1 MLRRIHSLPGVV
13 FAILLTV
20 IAVTGAFLSVTPAL
34 DRLANPAVS
43 GGVSVATLAE
53 AVSARHQEIDKI
65 TVRPSGAVTVSYADN
80 GASGTEQVDPA
91 TGAAIGAPQGPSALV
106 RWMTELHRSLFLGDA
121 GKMATCVAALGML
134 ALSLSGIVLLMRS
147 LGGWRGYF
155 APVRG
160 DLLTRLHGEVSRFA
174 VVGLMLSSLTGLYM
188 SADTFGLLPDPS
200 ADVLPPMVESRG
212 GPAAPV
218 GSLSALQSISV
229 ADLRE
234 LTFPAQGD
242 PTDVYTAVTA
252 QGEASIDASTGATVG
267 FTPASSWDLIRET
280 VVMLHTG
287 RGAWA
292 LGLLLGAASGSV
304 PLLGVTGVLMWWRRR
319 SSRPAIAANV
329 AARSADTVILVGS
342 EGNTTWGFA
351 GTLHAALTASGH
363 RVHIAPMNAL
373 SAAHL
378 SAERLLILTATYGDG
393 GAPASASGF
402 LARLADLEGSVPVAV
417 LGFGDRSFPQFCRF
431 AQDVSEAVAAKGW
444 PQLMGLKRV
453 DRQSAQEF
461 AAWGRDLG
469 ELLGHELTLAHRAR
483 LPKTEPY
490 ELISSELYGEAVGAP
505 VAIMRFAADRKA
517 GDFEAGDILGVLPPG
532 EIMPRFYS
540 LASSAR
546 DGFLEICVRLR
557 QGGVCS
563 TYLHGLTP
571 GESVA
576 AFVRTNPRFR
586 PIEGK
591 APLILI
597 GAGAGIGPLT
607 GFVRANDDRRP
618 VHLYWGGRSPSSDF
632 LYEHEL
638 AEHLAEKR
646 LTSLTIAFSRGPD
659 GGYIQDRLAADAP
672 KLRELI
678 RHGAQVLVCGGRDMA
693 EAVTHA
699 LGGVV
704 RPLGLDLATLKS
716 DGRYVEDV
724 Y

>member
-13 FAILLTV
+13 FAIVLTV
-20 IAVTGAFLSVTPAL
+20 IAVSGAFLSVNPAL

-43 GGVSVATLAE
+43 SEVSVATLAE

-65 TVRPSGAVTVSYADN
+65 SVRPSGAVTVSYADN
-80 GASGTEQVDPA
+80 GVSGTEQVDPN
-91 TGAAIGAPQGPSALV
+91 TGASLGAPQSLSAPV
-106 RWMTELHRSLFLGDA
+106 RWMTELHRSLFLGNS
-121 GKMATCVAALGML
+121 GKIGTAVAAVAML
-134 ALSLSGIVLLMRS
+134 ALSLSGIFLLMRS
-147 LGGWRGYF
+147 LGGLRGYF

-174 VVGLMLSSLTGLYM
+174 VIGLMLSSLSGLFM
-188 SADTFGLLPDPS
+188 SADTFGLIPDPS
-200 ADVLPPMVESRG
+200 ASAMPPMASSSG
-212 GPAAPV
+212 GPLAPV
-218 GSLSALQSISV
+218 GSLFGLQSVSI

-234 LTFPAQGD
+234 LTFPAPGD
-242 PTDVYTAVTA
+242 LTDVYTTVTT
-252 QGEASIDASTGATVG
+252 QGEASVDASTGAIVA
-267 FTPASSWDLIRET
+267 FTPANAWDRARET
-280 VVMLHTG
+280 ILMLHTG

-319 SSRPAIAANV
+319 SSRPAIAGNV
-329 AARSADTVILVGS
+329 AARLADTVILVGS

-351 GTLHAALTASGH
+351 GTLHAALTAAGH
-363 RVHIAPMNAL
+363 RVHTAPMNAL
-373 SAAHL
+373 SSAHL
-378 SAERLLILTATYGDG
+378 SAERMLILTATYGDG
-393 GAPASASGF
+393 AAPASANKF
-402 LARLADLEGSVPVAV
+402 LARLAGLKGSVPVAV
-417 LGFGDRSFPQFCRF
+417 LGFGDRGFPHFSRF
-431 AQDVSEAVAAKGW
+431 GQDVSEAVAAKGW
-444 PQLMGLKRV
+444 PVLMSLKRI

-461 AAWGRDLG
+461 AAWGRELG
-469 ELLGHELTLAHRAR
+469 AVLGHELELSHRAR
-483 LPKTEPY
+483 LPKNAPF
-490 ELISSELYGEAVGAP
+490 ELLSSELYGEAVGAP
-505 VAIMRFAADRKA
+505 VAILRFATDRRSP
-517 GDFEAGDILGVLPPG
+517 DFEAGDILGVLPPG
-532 EIMPRFYS
+532 ETMPRFYS

-557 QGGVCS
+557 EGGVCS
-563 TYLHGLTP
+563 SYLHAIEP
-571 GESVA
+571 GERIA
-576 AFVRTNPRFR
+576 AFVRTNARFR
-586 PIEGK
+586 PIEGR

-646 LTSLTIAFSRGPD
+646 LTSLTTAFSRGPD

-693 EAVTHA
+693 DAVTQA

>member
-13 FAILLTV
+13 FAIVLTV
-20 IAVTGAFLSVTPAL
+20 IAVSGAFLSVSPAL

-43 GGVSVATLAE
+43 SEVSVATLAE

-65 TVRPSGAVTVSYADN
+65 SVRPSGAVTVSYADN
-80 GASGTEQVDPA
+80 GVSGTEQVDPA
-91 TGAAIGAPQGPSALV
+91 TGASLGAPQSLSASV
-106 RWMTELHRSLFLGDA
+106 RWVTELHRSLFLGNS
-121 GKMATCVAALGML
+121 GKIGTAVAAVAML
-134 ALSLSGIVLLMRS
+134 ALSLSGIFLLMRS

-160 DLLTRLHGEVSRFA
+160 NLLTRLHGEISRFA
-174 VVGLMLSSLTGLYM
+174 VVGLMLSSLSGLYM
-188 SADTFGLLPDPS
+188 SADTFGFLPDPS
-200 ADVLPPMVESRG
+200 ADAMPPMVQSSG

-218 GSLSALQSISV
+218 GSLFGLQSVSV
-229 ADLRE
+229 ASLRE

-242 PTDVYTAVTA
+242 PTDVYMVTTTAGDSCV
-252 QGEASIDASTGATVG
+252 DASTGAIVS
-267 FTPASSWDLIRET
+267 FMPASTWDRIRET
-280 VVMLHTG
+280 VLMLHTG

-319 SSRPAIAANV
+319 SSRPAIAGNV
-329 AARSADTVILVGS
+329 AVRLADTVILVGS

-351 GTLHAALTASGH
+351 GTLHAALTAAGH
-363 RVHIAPMNAL
+363 RVHTAPMNAL
-373 SAAHL
+373 SSAHL
-378 SAERLLILTATYGDG
+378 AAERMLILTATYGDG
-393 GAPASASGF
+393 AAPASANKF
-402 LARLADLEGSVPVAV
+402 LARLAGLKGSVPVAV
-417 LGFGDRSFPQFCRF
+417 LGFGDRGFPHFSRF
-431 AQDVSEAVAAKGW
+431 GQEVSEAVAAKGW
-444 PQLMGLKRV
+444 PVLMSLKRI

-461 AAWGRDLG
+461 AAWGRELG
-469 ELLGHELTLAHRAR
+469 AVLGHELELSHRAR
-483 LPKTEPY
+483 LPKTAPF
-490 ELISSELYGEAVGAP
+490 ELLSSELYGEAVGAP
-505 VAIMRFAADRKA
+505 VAILRFATDRRSP
-517 GDFEAGDILGVLPPG
+517 DFEAGDILGVLPPG
-532 EIMPRFYS
+532 ETMPRFYS

-563 TYLHGLTP
+563 SYLHTIEP
-571 GESVA
+571 GERIA
-576 AFVRTNPRFR
+576 AFVRTNARFR
-586 PIEGK
+586 PIGGR

-646 LTSLTIAFSRGPD
+646 LTSLTTSFSRGPD

-693 EAVTHA
+693 DAVTQA

>member
-13 FAILLTV
+13 FAIVLTV
-20 IAVTGAFLSVTPAL
+20 IAVSGAFLSVNPAL

-43 GGVSVATLAE
+43 SEVSVATLAE

-65 TVRPSGAVTVSYADN
+65 SVRPSGAVTVSYADN
-80 GASGTEQVDPA
+80 GVSGTEQVDPN
-91 TGAAIGAPQGPSALV
+91 TGASLGAPQSLSAPV
-106 RWMTELHRSLFLGDA
+106 RWMTELHRSLFLGNS
-121 GKMATCVAALGML
+121 GKIGTAVAAVAML
-134 ALSLSGIVLLMRS
+134 ALSLSGIFLLMRS
-147 LGGWRGYF
+147 LGGLRGYF

-174 VVGLMLSSLTGLYM
+174 VIGLMLSSLSGLFM
-188 SADTFGLLPDPS
+188 SADTFGLIPDPS
-200 ADVLPPMVESRG
+200 ASAMPPMASSSG
-212 GPAAPV
+212 GPLAPV
-218 GSLSALQSISV
+218 GSLFGLQSVSI

-234 LTFPAQGD
+234 LTFPAPGD
-242 PTDVYTAVTA
+242 LTDVYTTVTT
-252 QGEASIDASTGATVG
+252 QGEASVDASTGAIVA
-267 FTPASSWDLIRET
+267 FTPANAWDRARET
-280 VVMLHTG
+280 ILMLHTG

-319 SSRPAIAANV
+319 SSRPAIAGNV
-329 AARSADTVILVGS
+329 AARLADTVILVGS

-351 GTLHAALTASGH
+351 GTLHAALTAAGH
-363 RVHIAPMNAL
+363 RVHTAPMNAL
-373 SAAHL
+373 SSAHL
-378 SAERLLILTATYGDG
+378 SAERMLILTATYGDG
-393 GAPASASGF
+393 AAPASANKF
-402 LARLADLEGSVPVAV
+402 LARLAGLKGSVPVAV
-417 LGFGDRSFPQFCRF
+417 LGFGDRGFPHFSRF
-431 AQDVSEAVAAKGW
+431 GQDVSEAVAAKGW
-444 PQLMGLKRV
+444 PVLMSLKRI

-461 AAWGRDLG
+461 AAWGRELG
-469 ELLGHELTLAHRAR
+469 AVLGHELELSHRAR
-483 LPKTEPY
+483 LPKTAPF
-490 ELISSELYGEAVGAP
+490 ELLSSELYGEAVGAP
-505 VAIMRFAADRKA
+505 VAILRFATDRRSP
-517 GDFEAGDILGVLPPG
+517 DFEAGDILGVLPPG
-532 EIMPRFYS
+532 ETMPRFYS

-557 QGGVCS
+557 EGGVCS
-563 TYLHGLTP
+563 SYLHAIEP
-571 GESVA
+571 GERIA
-576 AFVRTNPRFR
+576 AFVRTNARFR
-586 PIEGK
+586 PIEGR

-646 LTSLTIAFSRGPD
+646 LTSLTTAFSRGPD

-693 EAVTHA
+693 DAVTQA

>member
-121 GKMATCVAALGML
+121 GKMATCVTALGML
-134 ALSLSGIVLLMRS
+134 ALSLSGIALLMRS

-174 VVGLMLSSLTGLYM
+174 VVGLMLSSLTGLTM

-200 ADVLPPMVESRG
+200 TDVLPPMVESSG

-234 LTFPAQGD
+234 LTFPAQDD

-252 QGEASIDASTGATVG
+252 QGEASIDASTGAVLS
-267 FTPASSWDLIRET
+267 FMPASSWDRIRET

-292 LGLLLGAASGSV
+292 LGLLLGAASGSL

-319 SSRPAIAANV
+319 SSRPAITANV

-351 GTLHAALTASGH
+351 GTLHEALTAAGH
-363 RVHIAPMNAL
+363 RVHTAPMNAL
-373 SAAHL
+373 SSAHL

-402 LARLADLEGSVPVAV
+402 LARLADLQGSAPVAV

-431 AQDVSEAVAAKGW
+431 AQDVAEALVAKGW

-483 LPKTEPY
+483 LPKTEPL
-490 ELISSELYGEAVGAP
+490 ELLSSELYGEAVGAP
-505 VAIMRFAADRKA
+505 VAIMRFSA
-517 GDFEAGDILGVLPPG
+517 GSKSPAFEAGDILGVLPPG

-646 LTSLTIAFSRGPD
+646 LTSLTTAFSRGPD

-693 EAVTHA
+693 DAVTSA
-699 LGGVV
+699 LGVVV

>member
-20 IAVTGAFLSVTPAL
+20 IAVSGAFLSVVPAL
-34 DRLANPAVS
+34 DRLANPATTAEI
-43 GGVSVATLAE
+43 SVATLAE
-53 AVSARHQEIDKI
+53 AVGARHQEIDKI
-65 TVRPSGAVTVSYADN
+65 VVRPSGAVTVSYADN

-91 TGAAIGAPQGPSALV
+91 TGASLGAPEAPSALV

-121 GKMATCVAALGML
+121 GKIGTGVAAAAML

-188 SADTFGLLPDPS
+188 SADTFGFLPDPT
-200 ADVLPPMVESRG
+200 ADAMPAMVSGSG

-234 LTFPAQGD
+234 LTFPAQDD
-242 PTDVYTAVTA
+242 PADVYTVTTTE
-252 QGEASIDASTGATVG
+252 GETSVDAATGAVLSFMPVST
-267 FTPASSWDLIRET
+267 WDRVREI

-287 RGAWA
+287 RGAW
-292 LGLLLGAASGSV
+292 LFGLLLGAASASV

-329 AARSADTVILVGS
+329 EVRQADTVILVGS

-351 GTLHAALTASGH
+351 GTLHEALTASGH
-363 RVHIAPMNAL
+363 RVHTAPMNAL
-373 SAAHL
+373 SSAHL

-393 GAPASASGF
+393 AAPASANGF
-402 LARLADLEGSVPVAV
+402 LTRLAELDGSVPVAV

-431 AQDVSEAVAAKGW
+431 AQDVSDAVAAKGW
-444 PQLMGLKRV
+444 PVMMGLKRI
-453 DRQSAQEF
+453 DRQSPQEF

-469 ELLGHELTLAHRAR
+469 DVLGHEVTLNHHAR
-483 LPKTEPY
+483 LPKTEP
-490 ELISSELYGEAVGAP
+490 LALVSSELYGEAVGAP
-505 VAIMRFAADRKA
+505 VAIMRFSA
-517 GDFEAGDILGVLPPG
+517 GSKSPAFEAGDILGVLPPG
-532 EIMPRFYS
+532 ETMPRFYS

-557 QGGVCS
+557 EGGVCS
-563 TYLHGLTP
+563 SYLHGLTP
-571 GESVA
+571 GDTIA
-576 AFVRTNPRFR
+576 AFIRTNPRFR
-586 PIEGK
+586 PIEGR

-607 GFVRANDDRRP
+607 GFVRANDGHRP
-618 VHLYWGGRSPSSDF
+618 VHLYWGGRSPASDF

-646 LTSLTIAFSRGPD
+646 LTSLTTAFSRGPD

-693 EAVTHA
+693 DAVTSA
-699 LGGVV
+699 LGVVV

>member
-13 FAILLTV
+13 LAVVLTV
-20 IAVTGAFLSVTPAL
+20 IAVTGAFLSVAPAL
-34 DRLANPAVS
+34 DRLANPAAS
-43 GGVSVATLAE
+43 SAMSVAALAE
-53 AVSARHQEIDKI
+53 AVGARHREIDKI
-65 TVRPSGAVTVSYADN
+65 TVRPSGAVTVSYVDN
-80 GASGTEQVDPA
+80 GASGSERVDPA
-91 TGAAIGAPQGPSALV
+91 TGASLGAPAAPSAVL
-106 RWMTELHRSLFLGDA
+106 RWMTVLHRSLFLGDA
-121 GKMATCVAALGML
+121 GKIGTGVAAIGML
-134 ALSLSGIVLLMRS
+134 ALSLSGVFLLMRS

-160 DLLTRLHGEVSRFA
+160 DLLTRLHGEISRFA
-174 VVGLMLSSLTGLYM
+174 VLGLMISSLTGLFM
-188 SADTFGLLPDPS
+188 SADSFGFIPDPA
-200 ADVLPPMVESRG
+200 ADAMPAMVSGSG
-212 GPAAPV
+212 GPAAPL
-218 GSLSALQSISV
+218 GSLYGLRSIAVS
-229 ADLRE
+229 DLRE
-234 LTFPAQGD
+234 LTFPAAGD
-242 PTDVYTAVTA
+242 PADVFTATTVDG
-252 QGEASIDASTGATVG
+252 QSSIDASTGYILAY
-267 FTPASSWDLIRET
+267 TPANLWDRLRQA
-280 VVMLHTG
+280 VVMVHTG

-292 LGLLLGAASGSV
+292 IGLLLGAASASV
-304 PLLGVTGVLMWWRRR
+304 PLLGFTGVMMWWRRR

-329 AARSADTVILVGS
+329 AAALADTVILVGS

-351 GTLHAALTASGH
+351 GTLHAALSAAGH
-363 RVHIAPMNAL
+363 RVHTAAMNDL

-378 SAERLLILTATYGDG
+378 GAERLLILTATYGDG
-393 GAPASASGF
+393 AAPASATGF
-402 LARLADLEGSVPVAV
+402 LARLARLDGSVPVAV
-417 LGFGDRSFPQFCRF
+417 LGFGDRSFPHFCRF
-431 AQDVSEAVAAKGW
+431 AQEVTEAVAARGW
-444 PQLMGLKRV
+444 PVLMGLKRV

-469 ELLGHELTLAHRAR
+469 ALLGHELSLAHQAR
-483 LPKTEPY
+483 LPKTEPF
-490 ELISSELYGEAVGAP
+490 ELVSSELYGEAVGAP
-505 VAIMRFAADRKA
+505 VAIMRFATGAKSPE
-517 GDFEAGDILGVLPPG
+517 FEAGDILGVLPPG
-532 EIMPRFYS
+532 ETMPRFYS

-546 DGFLEICVRLR
+546 DGFLEICVRR
-557 QGGVCS
+557 REGGVCS
-563 TYLHGLTP
+563 TYLHAMEP
-571 GESVA
+571 GERIS

-586 PIEGK
+586 PIEGR

-646 LTSLTIAFSRGPD
+646 LTSLTTAFSRGPD

-693 EAVTHA
+693 DAVTTA

>member
-1 MLRRIHSLPGVV
+1 MLRRFHSLPGVV
-13 FAILLTV
+13 LALFLMV
-20 IAVTGAFLSVTPAL
+20 IAVTGAVLSVNPAL
-34 DRLANPAVS
+34 DRLANPAVTS
-43 GGVSVATLAE
+43 GVSVAALAE
-53 AVSARHQEIDKI
+53 AVGARHQEIDKI
-65 TVRPSGAVTVSYADN
+65 AVRPSGAVTVSYVDN

-91 TGAAIGAPQGPSALV
+91 TGASLGTQQGPSALV

-121 GKMATCVAALGML
+121 GKIGTGVAALAML

-147 LGGWRGYF
+147 LGGWRGCF

-200 ADVLPPMVESRG
+200 ADAMPAMVSGSG
-212 GPAAPV
+212 GPVAPV
-218 GSLSALQSISV
+218 GSLFGLQSVPV

-234 LTFPAQGD
+234 LTFPAKDD
-242 PTDVYTAVTA
+242 PTDVYTVVTT
-252 QGEASIDASTGATVG
+252 QGESSVDASSGAELA
-267 FTPASSWDLIRET
+267 FTPASTWDRLRET
-280 VVMLHTG
+280 VIMLHTG

-329 AARSADTVILVGS
+329 AARLADTVILVGS

-351 GTLHAALTASGH
+351 GTLHEALTASGH
-363 RVHIAPMNAL
+363 RVHTAPMNAL

-378 SAERLLILTATYGDG
+378 STERMLILTATYGDG
-393 GAPASASGF
+393 GAPASANAF
-402 LARLADLEGSVPVAV
+402 LSKLDALDGSMPVAV

-431 AQDVSEAVAAKGW
+431 AQDVSEAVEAKGW
-444 PQLMGLKRV
+444 PVMMGLKRV

-469 ELLGHELTLAHRAR
+469 DVLGHELTLAHRAR
-483 LPKTEPY
+483 LPKTEP
-490 ELISSELYGEAVGAP
+490 LALVASELYGEAVGAP
-505 VAIMRFAADRKA
+505 VAIMRFAPQGKPTE
-517 GDFEAGDILGVLPPG
+517 FEAGDILGVLPPG
-532 EIMPRFYS
+532 ETMPRFYS

-557 QGGVCS
+557 EGGVCS
-563 TYLHGLTP
+563 SYLHGLTP
-571 GESVA
+571 GDTIA

-586 PIEGK
+586 PVEGK

-607 GFVRANDDRRP
+607 GFVRANDGLRP

-646 LTSLTIAFSRGPD
+646 LTSLTTAFSRSPD

-693 EAVTHA
+693 EAVTSA

>member
-20 IAVTGAFLSVTPAL
+20 IAVSGAFLSVTPAL
-34 DRLANPAVS
+34 DRLANPAIS
-43 GGVSVATLAE
+43 SGVSVATLAE

-80 GASGTEQVDPA
+80 GVSGTEQVDPA
-91 TGAAIGAPQGPSALV
+91 TGAAIGTPQTQSAMV
-106 RWMTELHRSLFLGDA
+106 RWVTELHRSLFLGNA
-121 GKMATCVAALGML
+121 GKIGTGVAALGML
-134 ALSLSGIVLLMRS
+134 ALSLSGIFLLMRS

-160 DLLTRLHGEVSRFA
+160 DLLTRLHGEISRFA
-174 VVGLMLSSLTGLYM
+174 VVGLMLSSLSGLFM
-188 SADTFGLLPDPS
+188 SADTFGFIPDPS
-200 ADVLPPMVESRG
+200 ADAMPAMVQSSG

-218 GSLSALQSISV
+218 GSLFGLQSISV

-242 PTDVYTAVTA
+242 PTDVYTAVTR
-252 QGEASIDASTGATVG
+252 QGESSIDASSGAELA
-267 FTPASSWDLIRET
+267 FTPANMWDRVRET
-280 VVMLHTG
+280 VLMLHTG

-351 GTLHAALTASGH
+351 GTLHEALTAAGH
-363 RVHIAPMNAL
+363 RVHTAPMNAL
-373 SAAHL
+373 SSAHL

-393 GAPASASGF
+393 GAPASANAF
-402 LARLADLEGSVPVAV
+402 LARLAGLQGSVPVAV
-417 LGFGDRSFPQFCRF
+417 LGFGDRSFPHFCRF
-431 AQDVSEAVAAKGW
+431 AQDVSEAVTAKGW
-444 PQLMGLKRV
+444 PVMMGLKRV

-469 ELLGHELTLAHRAR
+469 DVLGHELTLNHRAR

-505 VAIMRFAADRKA
+505 VAIMRFAADRKSTE
-517 GDFEAGDILGVLPPG
+517 FEAGDILGMLPPG
-532 EIMPRFYS
+532 ETMPRFYS

-557 QGGVCS
+557 EGGVCS
-563 TYLHGLTP
+563 SYLHAIAP
-571 GESVA
+571 GEHIN

-586 PIEGK
+586 PIEGR

-646 LTSLTIAFSRGPD
+646 LTSLTTAFSRGPD

-693 EAVTHA
+693 DAVTHA

>member
-13 FAILLTV
+13 FAIVLTV
-20 IAVTGAFLSVTPAL
+20 IAVSGAFLSVTPAL

-43 GGVSVATLAE
+43 SEVSVATLAE

-65 TVRPSGAVTVSYADN
+65 SVRPSGAVTVSYADN
-80 GASGTEQVDPA
+80 GASGTELVDPA
-91 TGAAIGAPQGPSALV
+91 TGASLGAPQPLSAPV
-106 RWMTELHRSLFLGDA
+106 RWMTELHRSLFLGDS
-121 GKMATCVAALGML
+121 GKIGTGVAAIAML
-134 ALSLSGIVLLMRS
+134 ALSLSGILLLMRS

-155 APVRG
+155 APIRG
-160 DLLTRLHGEVSRFA
+160 NLLTRLHGEISRFA
-174 VVGLMLSSLTGLYM
+174 VIGLMLSSLSGLFM
-188 SADTFGLLPDPS
+188 SADTFGFIPDPS
-200 ADVLPPMVESRG
+200 ASAMPAMVSGSG
-212 GPAAPV
+212 GSVAPV
-218 GSLSALQSISV
+218 GGLFGLQSISV

-234 LTFPAQGD
+234 LTFPAPND
-242 PTDVYTAVTA
+242 PTDVYTAVTT
-252 QGEASIDASTGATVG
+252 QGEASVDASTGAVLA
-267 FTPASSWDLIRET
+267 FTPANAWDRARET
-280 VVMLHTG
+280 IIMLHTG

-319 SSRPAIAANV
+319 SSRPAIAGNV
-329 AARSADTVILVGS
+329 AARMADTVILVGS

-351 GTLHAALTASGH
+351 GTLHAALTAAGH
-363 RVHIAPMNAL
+363 RVHTAPMNAL
-373 SAAHL
+373 SSVHL
-378 SAERLLILTATYGDG
+378 GAERMLILTATYGDG
-393 GAPASASGF
+393 AAPASADKF
-402 LARLADLEGSVPVAV
+402 LARLAGLKGNVPVAV
-417 LGFGDRSFPQFCRF
+417 LGFGDRGFPHFSRF
-431 AQDVSEAVAAKGW
+431 GQEVSEAVAAKGW
-444 PQLMGLKRV
+444 PVMMALKRI

-469 ELLGHELTLAHRAR
+469 TVLGHELELSHRAR
-483 LPKTEPY
+483 LPKTAPF
-490 ELISSELYGEAVGAP
+490 ELLSSELYGEAVGAP
-505 VAIMRFAADRKA
+505 VAILRFATDRRSP
-517 GDFEAGDILGVLPPG
+517 DFEAGDILGVLPPG
-532 EIMPRFYS
+532 ETMPRFYS

-563 TYLHGLTP
+563 SYLHGMEP
-571 GESVA
+571 GESIA
-576 AFVRTNPRFR
+576 AFVRTNARFR
-586 PIEGK
+586 PIMGR

-646 LTSLTIAFSRGPD
+646 LTSLTTSFSRGPD
-659 GGYIQDRLAADAP
+659 GSYIQDRLAADAP

-693 EAVTHA
+693 DAVTQA

-704 RPLGLDLATLKS
+704 RPLGIDLATLKS

>member
-1 MLRRIHSLPGVV
+1 MLRRLHSLPGLA
-13 FAILLTV
+13 FAVLLMV
-20 IAVTGAFLSVTPAL
+20 IAVSGAVLSVNPAL
-34 DRLANPAVS
+34 DRLANPAVTPD
-43 GGVSVATLAE
+43 VSVATLAE

-65 TVRPSGAVTVSYADN
+65 VVRPSGAVTVSYADN
-80 GASGTEQVDPA
+80 GVSGTERIDPT
-91 TGAAIGAPQGPSALV
+91 TGASLGAPQAPSALT
-106 RWMTELHRSLFLGDA
+106 RWVTDLHRSLFLGDS
-121 GKMATCVAALGML
+121 GKVGTGLAALGML
-134 ALSLSGIVLLMRS
+134 ALSISGIVLLLRS

-155 APVRG
+155 APIRG
-160 DLLTRLHGEVSRFA
+160 DLLTRLHGEISRLA
-174 VVGLMLSSLTGLYM
+174 VIGLMLSSVSGLFM
-188 SADTFGLLPDPS
+188 SADTFGLIPDPS
-200 ADVLPPMVESRG
+200 ASAMPPMVASSG

-218 GSLSALQSISV
+218 GSLSALQSMSV

-234 LTFPAQGD
+234 LTFPAPGD
-242 PTDVYTAVTA
+242 LTDVYMVTTT
-252 QGEASIDASTGATVG
+252 QGDTCVDASTGAVLSVM
-267 FTPASSWDLIRET
+267 PASTWDRVRET
-280 VVMLHTG
+280 VIMLHTG
-287 RGAWA
+287 RGAWL
-292 LGLLLGAASGSV
+292 LGLLLGAASASV

-319 SSRPAIAANV
+319 SSRPTIAANV
-329 AARSADTVILVGS
+329 AARLADTVILVGS

-351 GTLHAALTASGH
+351 GTLHAALTAAGH
-363 RVHIAPMNAL
+363 RVHTAPMNAL

-378 SAERLLILTATYGDG
+378 GAERLLILTATYGDG
-393 GAPASASGF
+393 AAPASANGF
-402 LARLADLEGSVPVAV
+402 LARLSALDGAVPVAV

-444 PQLMGLKRV
+444 PMLMATKRI

-469 ELLGHELTLAHRAR
+469 AALGHELTLSHRAR
-483 LPKTEPY
+483 LPKTAPF
-490 ELISSELYGEAVGAP
+490 ELLSSELYGEAVGAP
-505 VAIMRFAADRKA
+505 VAILRFATDRRSP
-517 GDFEAGDILGVLPPG
+517 DFEAGDILGVLPPG
-532 EIMPRFYS
+532 EAMPRFYS

-557 QGGVCS
+557 EGGVCS
-563 TYLHGLTP
+563 SYLHAIAP
-571 GESVA
+571 GDSIA
-576 AFVRTNPRFR
+576 AFVRTNARFHPVVGR
-586 PIEGK
+586 

-607 GFVRANDDRRP
+607 GFVRANDDRRQ

-646 LTSLTIAFSRGPD
+646 LTSLTTAFSRGPD

-693 EAVTHA
+693 DAVTSA
-699 LGGVV
+699 LSGVV
-704 RPLGLDLATLKS
+704 RPLGIDLATLKS

>member
-13 FAILLTV
+13 FAIVLTV
-20 IAVTGAFLSVTPAL
+20 IAVSGAVLSINPAL

-43 GGVSVATLAE
+43 TDVSVATLAE
-53 AVSARHQEIDKI
+53 AVGARHQEIDKI
-65 TVRPSGAVTVSYADN
+65 AVRPSGAVTVSYADN
-80 GASGTEQVDPA
+80 GVSGTELVDPA
-91 TGAAIGAPQGPSALV
+91 TGASLGAPQPLSAMT
-106 RWMTELHRSLFLGDA
+106 RWITELHRSLFLGDS
-121 GKMATCVAALGML
+121 GKVGTALAALGML
-134 ALSLSGIVLLMRS
+134 ALSVSGIFLLMRS

-155 APVRG
+155 SPVRG
-160 DLLTRLHGEVSRFA
+160 DLLTRLHGEISRFA
-174 VVGLMLSSLTGLYM
+174 VIGLMLSSLSGLFM
-188 SADTFGLLPDPS
+188 SADTFGLIPDPS
-200 ADVLPPMVESRG
+200 ASAMPPMASSSG
-212 GPAAPV
+212 GPVAPV

-234 LTFPAQGD
+234 LTFPAPGD
-242 PTDVYTAVTA
+242 PTDVYMVTTTAGDTCV
-252 QGEASIDASTGATVG
+252 DASTGAVLS
-267 FTPASSWDLIRET
+267 FMPASGWDRLRET
-280 VVMLHTG
+280 VIMLHTG

-319 SSRPAIAANV
+319 SSRPAIAGNV
-329 AARSADTVILVGS
+329 AVRMADTVILVGS

-351 GTLHAALTASGH
+351 GTLHAALTVSGH
-363 RVHIAPMNAL
+363 RVHVAPMNAL
-373 SAAHL
+373 SSAHL

-393 GAPASASGF
+393 AAPASANKF
-402 LARLADLEGSVPVAV
+402 LARLAGLKGSVPVAV

-431 AQDVSEAVAAKGW
+431 AQDVSDAVAAKGW
-444 PQLMGLKRV
+444 PALMATKRI

-461 AAWGRDLG
+461 AAWGRELG
-469 ELLGHELTLAHRAR
+469 TVLGHELELSHRAR
-483 LPKTEPY
+483 LPKTAPL
-490 ELISSELYGEAVGAP
+490 ELLSSELYGEAVGAP
-505 VAIMRFAADRKA
+505 VAILRFATDRKSPQ
-517 GDFEAGDILGVLPPG
+517 FEAGDILGVLPPG
-532 EIMPRFYS
+532 ETMPRFYS

-563 TYLHGLTP
+563 SYLHTIEP
-571 GESVA
+571 GEHIA
-576 AFVRTNPRFR
+576 AFVRTNARFR
-586 PIEGK
+586 PIGGR

-607 GFVRANDDRRP
+607 GFVRANDDHRP

-646 LTSLTIAFSRGPD
+646 LTSLTTAFSRGPD

-693 EAVTHA
+693 DAVTSA
-699 LGGVV
+699 LTGVV
-704 RPLGLDLATLKS
+704 RPLGMDLATLKS

>member
-20 IAVTGAFLSVTPAL
+20 IAVSGAFLSVTPAL
-34 DRLANPAVS
+34 DRLANPAAS
-43 GGVSVATLAE
+43 SNVSVATLAE

-65 TVRPSGAVTVSYADN
+65 SVRPSGAVTVTYADN
-80 GASGTEQVDPA
+80 GVTGTEQVDPA
-91 TGAAIGAPQGPSALV
+91 TGAAIGAPQTPSALV
-106 RWMTELHRSLFLGDA
+106 RWMTELHRSLFLGNA
-121 GKMATCVAALGML
+121 GKIGTAVAAVGML
-134 ALSLSGIVLLMRS
+134 ALSLSGIFLLMRS
-147 LGGWRGYF
+147 LGGWRGFF

-188 SADTFGLLPDPS
+188 SADTFGFLPDPS
-200 ADVLPPMVESRG
+200 ADAMPPMAESSG

-218 GSLSALQSISV
+218 GSLFGLQSISV

-234 LTFPAQGD
+234 LTFPAKGD
-242 PTDVYTAVTA
+242 PTDVYMATTT
-252 QGEASIDASTGATVG
+252 QGDSCVDASTGAIVS
-267 FTPASSWDLIRET
+267 FMPANTWDRIRET
-280 VVMLHTG
+280 VLMLHTG

-329 AARSADTVILVGS
+329 AARLADTVILVGS

-351 GTLHAALTASGH
+351 GTLQDALTAAGH
-363 RVHIAPMNAL
+363 RVHTAPMNAL
-373 SAAHL
+373 SSAHL
-378 SAERLLILTATYGDG
+378 SAERMLILTATYGDG
-393 GAPASASGF
+393 AAPASANAF
-402 LARLADLEGSVPVAV
+402 LTRLAGLDGSVPVTV
-417 LGFGDRSFPQFCRF
+417 LGFGDRSFPHFCRF
-431 AQDVSEAVAAKGW
+431 AQHVSEAVAAKGW
-444 PQLMGLKRV
+444 PVMMGLKRI

-469 ELLGHELTLAHRAR
+469 ELLGHELTLNHRAR
-483 LPKTEPY
+483 LPKTEPI

-505 VAIMRFAADRKA
+505 VAIMRFATDKKSP
-517 GDFEAGDILGVLPPG
+517 DFEAGDILGVLPPG
-532 EIMPRFYS
+532 ETMPRFYS

-557 QGGVCS
+557 EGGVCS
-563 TYLHGLTP
+563 SYLHAIAP
-571 GESVA
+571 GERVPT
-576 AFVRTNPRFR
+576 FIRTNVRFR
-586 PIEGK
+586 PIEGR

-646 LTSLTIAFSRGPD
+646 LTSLTTAFSRGPD

>member
-20 IAVTGAFLSVTPAL
+20 IAVSGAFLSVVPAL
-34 DRLANPAVS
+34 DRLANPAATAEI
-43 GGVSVATLAE
+43 SVATLAE
-53 AVSARHQEIDKI
+53 TVGARHQEIDKI
-65 TVRPSGAVTVSYADN
+65 VVRPSGAVTVSYADN
-80 GASGTEQVDPA
+80 GASGTEQVDPT
-91 TGAAIGAPQGPSALV
+91 TGASLGAPEAPSALV
-106 RWMTELHRSLFLGDA
+106 RWMTELHRSLFLGDT
-121 GKMATCVAALGML
+121 GKIGTGVAAAAML

-174 VVGLMLSSLTGLYM
+174 VVGLMLSSLTGLTM
-188 SADTFGLLPDPS
+188 SADTFGLLPDPT
-200 ADVLPPMVESRG
+200 ADAMPAMVSGSG

-234 LTFPAQGD
+234 LTFPAQDD
-242 PTDVYTAVTA
+242 PADVYTVTTTKGDICVDAATGAVL
-252 QGEASIDASTGATVG
+252 SFMPAST
-267 FTPASSWDLIRET
+267 WDRVREI

-287 RGAWA
+287 RGAW
-292 LGLLLGAASGSV
+292 LFGLLLGAASASV

-329 AARSADTVILVGS
+329 EVRSADTVILVGS

-351 GTLHAALTASGH
+351 GTLHEALTASGH
-363 RVHIAPMNAL
+363 RVHTAPMNAL
-373 SAAHL
+373 SSAHL

-393 GAPASASGF
+393 AAPASANGF
-402 LARLADLEGSVPVAV
+402 LTRLAELDGSVPVAV

-431 AQDVSEAVAAKGW
+431 AQDVSEAVEAKGW
-444 PQLMGLKRV
+444 PVMMGLKRI

-469 ELLGHELTLAHRAR
+469 DVLGHEVTLNHHAR
-483 LPKTEPY
+483 LPKTEPL
-490 ELISSELYGEAVGAP
+490 ELLSSELYGEAVGAP
-505 VAIMRFAADRKA
+505 VAIMRFAANKTSP
-517 GDFEAGDILGVLPPG
+517 DFEAGDILGVLPPG
-532 EIMPRFYS
+532 ETMPRFYS

-557 QGGVCS
+557 EGGVCS
-563 TYLHGLTP
+563 SYLHGLTP
-571 GESVA
+571 GDTIA
-576 AFVRTNPRFR
+576 AFIRTNPRFR
-586 PIEGK
+586 PIEGR

-607 GFVRANDDRRP
+607 GFVRANDGHRP

-646 LTSLTIAFSRGPD
+646 LTSLTTAFSRGPD

-693 EAVTHA
+693 DAVTSA
-699 LGGVV
+699 LSGVV

>member
-13 FAILLTV
+13 FAIVLTV
-20 IAVTGAFLSVTPAL
+20 IAVSGAFLSVNPAL

-43 GGVSVATLAE
+43 SEVSVATLAE

-65 TVRPSGAVTVSYADN
+65 SVRPSGAVTVSYADN
-80 GASGTEQVDPA
+80 GVSGTEQVDPN
-91 TGAAIGAPQGPSALV
+91 TGASLGAPQSLSAPV
-106 RWMTELHRSLFLGDA
+106 RWMTELHRSLFLGNS
-121 GKMATCVAALGML
+121 GKIGTAVAAVAML
-134 ALSLSGIVLLMRS
+134 ALSLSGIFLLMRS
-147 LGGWRGYF
+147 LGGLRGYF

-174 VVGLMLSSLTGLYM
+174 VIGLMLSSLSGLFM
-188 SADTFGLLPDPS
+188 SADTFGLIPDPS
-200 ADVLPPMVESRG
+200 ASAMPPMASSSG
-212 GPAAPV
+212 GPLAPV
-218 GSLSALQSISV
+218 GSLFGLQSVSI

-234 LTFPAQGD
+234 LTFPAPGD
-242 PTDVYTAVTA
+242 LTDVYTTVTT
-252 QGEASIDASTGATVG
+252 QGEASVDASTGAIVA
-267 FTPASSWDLIRET
+267 FTPANAWDRARET
-280 VVMLHTG
+280 ILMLHTG

-319 SSRPAIAANV
+319 SSRPAIAGNV
-329 AARSADTVILVGS
+329 AARLADTVILVGS

-351 GTLHAALTASGH
+351 GTLHAALTAAGH
-363 RVHIAPMNAL
+363 RVHTAPMNAL
-373 SAAHL
+373 SSAHL
-378 SAERLLILTATYGDG
+378 SAERMLILTATYGDG
-393 GAPASASGF
+393 AAPASANKF
-402 LARLADLEGSVPVAV
+402 LARLAGLKGSVPVAV
-417 LGFGDRSFPQFCRF
+417 LGFGDRGFPHFSRF
-431 AQDVSEAVAAKGW
+431 GQDVSEAVAAKGW
-444 PQLMGLKRV
+444 PVLMSLKRI

-461 AAWGRDLG
+461 AAWGRELG
-469 ELLGHELTLAHRAR
+469 AVLGHELELSHRAR
-483 LPKTEPY
+483 LPKTAPF
-490 ELISSELYGEAVGAP
+490 ELLSSELYGEAVGAP
-505 VAIMRFAADRKA
+505 VAILRFATDRRSP
-517 GDFEAGDILGVLPPG
+517 DFEAGDILGVLPPG
-532 EIMPRFYS
+532 ETMPRFYS

-557 QGGVCS
+557 EGGVCS
-563 TYLHGLTP
+563 SYLHAIEP
-571 GESVA
+571 GERIA
-576 AFVRTNPRFR
+576 AFVRTNARFR
-586 PIEGK
+586 PIEGR

-646 LTSLTIAFSRGPD
+646 LTSLTTAFSRGPD

-693 EAVTHA
+693 DAVTSA
-699 LGGVV
+699 LTGVV